1 MSNIFDRFRAEE
13 LENDN
18 EATVPAKG
26 ESDIDEYWTEFVN
39 KVMGDS
45 EPTKMDDEEQLIEIM
60 QRYGADAVKKN
71 GGTKQLI
78 GVNMKS
84 DENDDDSLIVSFEM
98 SSSNATGGMK
108 LSKRAVKRA
117 KKQAK
122 KTKMTITALMERQPS
137 GNVSQQVTI
146 TKEKSGKI
154 SIKGISIQTEEKC
167 SSEPIQPHDNAKSS
181 ESNDE
186 PNKGKRRLL

>member
-1 MSNIFDRFRAEE
+1 MSKVFDRFRAEE
-13 LENDN
+13 LEKDSG
-18 EATVPAKG
+18 ATVPTKE
-26 ESDIDEYWTEFVN
+26 ESDIDEEVTELVR

-45 EPTKMDDEEQLIEIM
+45 APTKMDDKERLIELM

-71 GGTKQLI
+71 GGKKQLI

-84 DENDDDSLIVSFEM
+84 REIDDDSLIVSFEM
-98 SSSNATGGMK
+98 SSSNAPGGMK

-117 KKQAK
+117 KKHAK
-122 KTKMTITALMERQPS
+122 KTKMTITALMERQAS

-154 SIKGISIQTEEKC
+154 SIKGISIQTEEC
-167 SSEPIQPHDNAKSS
+167 PSEPIQSHDNVGSS
-181 ESNDE
+181 ASNDV
-186 PNKGKRRLL
+186 PIKGKRR

>member
-1 MSNIFDRFRAEE
+1 MRKAFDRFRAEE
-13 LENDN
+13 MEKDSG
-18 EATVPAKG
+18 ATVSTKE
-26 ESDIDEYWTEFVN
+26 ESDIDEEVTELVR
-39 KVMGDS
+39 KVIGAS
-45 EPTKMDDEEQLIEIM
+45 ERTKMDDKERLIEIM
-60 QRYGADAVKKN
+60 RYGADAVKKN
-71 GGTKQLI
+71 GGQKQLI

-84 DENDDDSLIVSFEM
+84 REIDDDSLIVSFEM
-98 SSSNATGGMK
+98 SSSNAPGGMK

-167 SSEPIQPHDNAKSS
+167 PSEPIQPHNNAKSS
-181 ESNDE
+181 ASNDE
-186 PNKGKRRLL
+186 PNGKRR